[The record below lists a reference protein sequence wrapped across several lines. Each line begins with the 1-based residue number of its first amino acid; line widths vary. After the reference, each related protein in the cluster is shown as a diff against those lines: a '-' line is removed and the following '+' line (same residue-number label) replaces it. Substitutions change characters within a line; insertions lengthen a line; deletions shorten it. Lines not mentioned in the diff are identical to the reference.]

1 MSQLSF
7 AETDPASVESA
18 VIGTYESITGST
30 LYPGDPVRLFLEALA
45 YTLSV
50 QNNIINLAGMQNL
63 LAHAQSGHLD
73 EVALMT
79 GSSRLGDAAARCVQR
94 FTLAAPLDFAVHIP
108 AGTRVTTGDSRAVF
122 ATHGNAVIPA
132 GSLSVESLV
141 VAQTAGTSMN
151 GLIAGQ
157 INRLIDPLAYISK
170 SENVTPTVFGA
181 DVENDER
188 LRARAQ
194 LAPEA
199 FTCAGPVGAYR
210 SRAMAAHQDIFDAAV
225 WSPRPGT
232 VDIRPILKGGELP
245 AEEILAL
252 VREKVSADDV
262 RPLTDTV
269 IVAAPEVVD
278 YTLDVA
284 WALRRQDEALS
295 ASVKT
300 RVEAAVENYRLWQR
314 SVPGRDINPTKLVS
328 LMEQAGARRV
338 LVASP
343 EFVKLAPRQ
352 IARETSINVQFLG
365 IEEE

>member
-7 AETDPASVESA
+7 ADTDPASVESA
-18 VIGTYESITGST
+18 VISTYESVAATT

-45 YTLSV
+45 YVIST
-50 QNNIINLAGMQNL
+50 QNNVINLAGMQNL

-79 GSSRLGDAAARCVQR
+79 GTMRLGDAAARCVQR
-94 FTLAAPLDFAVHIP
+94 FSLAAPLDFAVHIP
-108 AGTRVTTGDSRAVF
+108 AGTRVTTGDNRAVF
-122 ATHGNAVIPA
+122 ATHESAVIAA
-132 GSLSVESLV
+132 GQTSVECMV
-141 VAQTAGTSMN
+141 VAQTAGTAMN

-157 INRLIDPLAYISK
+157 INRLIDPLAYITK
-170 SENVTPTVFGA
+170 TENSSPTVFGA

-199 FTCAGPVGAYR
+199 FSCAGPVGAYR
-210 SRAMAAHQDIFDAAV
+210 FQAMTAHQDIFDAAV
-225 WSPRPGT
+225 WSPKPGT

-245 AEEILAL
+245 SEEILAL
-252 VREKVSADDV
+252 VRAKVSADNV

-269 IVAAPEVVD
+269 IVAAPEAVE
-278 YTLDVA
+278 YALDVA

-295 ASVKT
+295 SSVKA
-300 RVEAAVENYRLWQR
+300 RVEAAVEQYRLWQR

-338 LVASP
+338 LVTSP
-343 EFVKLAPRQ
+343 EFMQLAPRQ
-352 IARETSINVQFLG
+352 IARERSVTVQELG
-365 IEEE
+365 VEDE

>member
-50 QNNIINLAGMQNL
+50 QNNVINLAGIQNL

-94 FTLAAPLDFAVHIP
+94 FTLTAPLDFAVHIP

-278 YTLDVA
+278 YALDVA

-343 EFVKLAPRQ
+343 EFTKLPPRQ